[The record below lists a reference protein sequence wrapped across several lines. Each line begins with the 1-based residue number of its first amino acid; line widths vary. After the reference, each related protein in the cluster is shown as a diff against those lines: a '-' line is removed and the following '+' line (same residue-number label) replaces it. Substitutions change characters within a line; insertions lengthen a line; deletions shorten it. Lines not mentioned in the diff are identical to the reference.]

1 MATRKTITKNMV
13 TKRPTVKR
21 RVEKITTLPVVHD
34 GDAQEIYVDGIS
46 GLLPGYPNSKLS
58 FYVTVDST
66 NGEEVRKNNLRLTMS
81 TVTMLELF
89 DTLSEVLVDNLKE
102 VEEIAKQQQE
112 RLLAISTPK
121 RTAKK

>member
-1 MATRKTITKNMV
+1 MV